1 MSSAVPLSLAVPA
14 ALGAAAYLN
23 ARLSLWYDTL
33 MLGGILRGVAGI
45 VYGGWVD
52 RLNLFYALEARATS
66 ATHADKTLLLLFDSS
81 SSSGGGGGG
90 SANSTSYTYR
100 AFYDG
105 VLRHGAYLRTHL
117 GVRPGDVVALDFQNS
132 DTFLLLWWGLWS
144 IGAKPAFIN
153 FNLTSTPLAHC
164 VKASTAKVCLV
175 DPGVAR
181 HFDDELVQRET
192 DGVQI
197 VVFDEERQGAART
210 AEPVRQ
216 PDSERSD
223 KATGSMGVLIY
234 TSGTTGLPK
243 PAIVS
248 WAKLI
253 VSSKFS
259 VNFLGRGDDVMYTC
273 MPLYHAS
280 ASMLGFCATVIGG
293 STLALGRKFSTKT
306 FWPEVRAS
314 RATVIQ
320 YVGETLRY
328 LLAAPPQK
336 DAVTGADLDKAHA
349 VRIAFGNG
357 LRPDVWKRFQDRF
370 GVETIAE
377 FYGATEGT
385 LATWNLSSN
394 DFGVGAIGRAGWLLR
409 TLVGRNT
416 ALVEMDWATDAPRR
430 DPETGLCRLAGAGT
444 SGEMLFRLP
453 DGPDDDDAAVES
465 RFQGYFNDE
474 RATRAKILRGVF
486 RPGDAWFRTGD
497 VLQHNDDG
505 LLFFMDRI
513 GDTFRWKSEN
523 VSTAEVSQVMGLHPA
538 VREANV
544 YGVELPHHDGR
555 AGCVTVCFD
564 PPVPDDDTLRS
575 LAAHLRATL
584 PAYAVPL
591 FLRVVP
597 ELGAD
602 TTGTNKQQKYNLRK
616 LGVKPSAK
624 EEEDGQGGAGVAM
637 FWLKGDAYVP
647 FRDKDWKRIEAGQ
660 LKL

>member
-1 MSSAVPLSLAVPA
+1 MSSVPLAIAVPA
-14 ALGAAAYLN
+14 AVGAAAYLN
-23 ARLSLWYDTL
+23 ARSSFWYDAL

-45 VYGGWVD
+45 VYGGWAD

-66 ATHADKTLLLLFDSS
+66 PSHADKTLLLLD
-81 SSSGGGGGG
+81 GAG
-90 SANSTSYTYR
+90 AAYSYR
-100 AFYDG
+100 QLYDG
-105 VLRHGAYLRTHL
+105 VLRYGAYLRAHL

-132 DTFLLLWWGLWS
+132 DTFILLWWGLWS

-153 FNLTSTPLAHC
+153 YNLTSAPLAHC
-164 VKASTAKVCLV
+164 VKSSTAKVCLV
-175 DPGVAR
+175 DPAVAR
-181 HFDDELVQRET
+181 HFDDELVRRET
-192 DGVQI
+192 PGVQI
-197 VVFDEERQGAART
+197 VVFGEERQGAARSSE
-210 AEPVRQ
+210 AVRR
-216 PDSERSD
+216 PDSDRSD
-223 KATGSMGVLIY
+223 KASGSMGILIF

-243 PAIVS
+243 AAIVS

-259 VNFLGRGDDVMYTC
+259 VNFLGRGNDIMYTC

-314 RATVIQ
+314 NATMIQ

-328 LLAAPPQK
+328 LLAAPPQR
-336 DAVTGADLDKAHA
+336 DPVTGADLDKAHC

-357 LRPDVWKRFQDRF
+357 LRPDVWKRFQERF
-370 GVETIAE
+370 GVDTIAE

-394 DFGVGAIGRAGWLLR
+394 DYGVGAIGRAGWLLR
-409 TLVGRNT
+409 TLVGRDT
-416 ALVEMDWATDAPRR
+416 ALAEMDWAADAPAR
-430 DPETGLCRLAGAGT
+430 DPATGLCRLAGPNT

-453 DGPDDDDAAVES
+453 DGPDDLEA
-465 RFQGYFNDE
+465 RFQGYFNDKQ
-474 RATRAKILRGVF
+474 ATHAKILRDVF
-486 RPGDAWFRTGD
+486 RKGDAWFRTGD
-497 VLQHNDDG
+497 VLQQNGDG

-544 YGVELPHHDGR
+544 YGIELPHHDGR

-564 PPVPDDDTLRS
+564 TPVPADDTLRS
-575 LAAHLRATL
+575 LAGHLRSTL

-616 LGVKPSAK
+616 LGVKPSKAAG
-624 EEEDGQGGAGVAM
+624 EGGAAM
-637 FWLKGDAYVP
+637 FWLKGDTYMP
-647 FRDKDWKRIEAGQ
+647 FGNKDWKKIETGR

>member
-1 MSSAVPLSLAVPA
+1 MSSIPLSLAVPA

-23 ARLSLWYDTL
+23 ARSSFWYDTL
-33 MLGGILRGVAGI
+33 ILGGILRGVAGI

-66 ATHADKTLLLLFDSS
+66 ATHADKTLLLLFDS
-81 SSSGGGGGG
+81 G
-90 SANSTSYTYR
+90 ASYTYR

-105 VLRHGAYLRTHL
+105 VLRHGAYLRAHL

-164 VKASTAKVCLV
+164 VKASTAKLCLA

-181 HFDDELVQRET
+181 HFDDELVRRET
-192 DGVQI
+192 DGVQV

-210 AEPVRQ
+210 AEPVRR
-216 PDSERSD
+216 PDGERSD
-223 KATGSMGVLIY
+223 KATSSMGILIY

-248 WAKLI
+248 WAKII
-253 VSSKFS
+253 VTSKFS

-280 ASMLGFCATVIGG
+280 ASILGFCATVAGG

-314 RATVIQ
+314 NATVIQ

-370 GVETIAE
+370 GVETVAE
-377 FYGATEGT
+377 FYGATEGM

-409 TLVGRNT
+409 ALVGRNM
-416 ALVEMDWATDAPRR
+416 AIVEMDWANDAPAR
-430 DPETGLCRLAGAGT
+430 DPETGLCRLAGPFH

-453 DGPDDDDAAVES
+453 DGPDDAVES
-465 RFQGYFNDE
+465 RFQGYFNDA
-474 RATRAKILRGVF
+474 RATRAKILRGVL

-497 VLQHNDDG
+497 VVRRDDDG

-555 AGCVTVCFD
+555 AGCVTACFD
-564 PPVPDDDTLRS
+564 APVPDGDTLRG
-575 LAAHLRATL
+575 LAAHLRAAL
-584 PAYAVPL
+584 PPYAVPL

-616 LGVKPSAK
+616 LGVKPAK
-624 EEEDGQGGAGVAM
+624 EDGQDGVAM
-637 FWLKGDAYVP
+637 FWLKGDTYVP
-647 FRDKDWKRIEAGQ
+647 FRDEDWKKIESGQ

>member
-1 MSSAVPLSLAVPA
+1 MSSIPLSLAVPA

-23 ARLSLWYDTL
+23 ARSSFWYDTL
-33 MLGGILRGVAGI
+33 ILGGILRGVAGI

-66 ATHADKTLLLLFDSS
+66 ATHADKTLLLLFDSG
-81 SSSGGGGGG
+81 SGGSG
-90 SANSTSYTYR
+90 ASYTYR

-105 VLRHGAYLRTHL
+105 VLRHGAYLRAHL

-164 VKASTAKVCLV
+164 VKASTAKLCLA

-181 HFDDELVQRET
+181 HFDDELVRRET
-192 DGVQI
+192 DGVQV

-210 AEPVRQ
+210 AEPVRR

-223 KATGSMGVLIY
+223 KATSSMGILIY

-248 WAKLI
+248 WAKII
-253 VSSKFS
+253 VTSKFS

-280 ASMLGFCATVIGG
+280 ASILGFCATVIGG

-314 RATVIQ
+314 NATVIQ

-370 GVETIAE
+370 GVETVAE
-377 FYGATEGT
+377 FYGATEGM

-409 TLVGRNT
+409 TLVGRNM
-416 ALVEMDWATDAPRR
+416 AIVEMDWANDAPAR
-430 DPETGLCRLAGAGT
+430 DPETGLCRLAGPFH

-453 DGPDDDDAAVES
+453 DGPDDAVES
-465 RFQGYFNDE
+465 RFQGYFNDA

-497 VLQHNDDG
+497 AVQHNDDG

-544 YGVELPHHDGR
+544 YGIELPHHDGR

-564 PPVPDDDTLRS
+564 PPVPDGDTLRG

-584 PAYAVPL
+584 PPYAVPL

-616 LGVKPSAK
+616 LGVKPAK
-624 EEEDGQGGAGVAM
+624 EDGQGGVAM
-637 FWLKGDAYVP
+637 FWLKGDTYVP
-647 FRDKDWKRIEAGQ
+647 FRDKDWKKIEAGQ

>member
-1 MSSAVPLSLAVPA
+1 MSSVPLSLAVPA

-81 SSSGGGGGG
+81 SSSSSSSG
-90 SANSTSYTYR
+90 SGANSTSYTYR

-192 DGVQI
+192 DGVHI

-259 VNFLGRGDDVMYTC
+259 VNFLGRGDDVMYT
-273 MPLYHAS
+273 
-280 ASMLGFCATVIGG
+280 
-293 STLALGRKFSTKT
+293 
-306 FWPEVRAS
+306 VRQH
-314 RATVIQ
+314 T
-320 YVGETLRY
+320 
-328 LLAAPPQK
+328 
-336 DAVTGADLDKAHA
+336 
-349 VRIAFGNG
+349 
-357 LRPDVWKRFQDRF
+357 
-370 GVETIAE
+370 
-377 FYGATEGT
+377 
-385 LATWNLSSN
+385 
-394 DFGVGAIGRAGWLLR
+394 
-409 TLVGRNT
+409 
-416 ALVEMDWATDAPRR
+416 
-430 DPETGLCRLAGAGT
+430 
-444 SGEMLFRLP
+444 RLP
-453 DGPDDDDAAVES
+453 
-465 RFQGYFNDE
+465 
-474 RATRAKILRGVF
+474 T
-486 RPGDAWFRTGD
+486 
-497 VLQHNDDG
+497 
-505 LLFFMDRI
+505 
-513 GDTFRWKSEN
+513 
-523 VSTAEVSQVMGLHPA
+523 
-538 VREANV
+538 
-544 YGVELPHHDGR
+544 
-555 AGCVTVCFD
+555 
-564 PPVPDDDTLRS
+564 S
-575 LAAHLRATL
+575 LI
-584 PAYAVPL
+584 
-591 FLRVVP
+591 
-597 ELGAD
+597 
-602 TTGTNKQQKYNLRK
+602 TTC
-616 LGVKPSAK
+616 SA
-624 EEEDGQGGAGVAM
+624 
-637 FWLKGDAYVP
+637 L
-647 FRDKDWKRIEAGQ
+647 
-660 LKL
+660 

>member
-1 MSSAVPLSLAVPA
+1 MSSAVPLSVAVPA

-23 ARLSLWYDTL
+23 ARSSLWYDTL

-66 ATHADKTLLLLFDSS
+66 ATHADKTLLLLFD
-81 SSSGGGGGG
+81 GAG
-90 SANSTSYTYR
+90 AYTYTYR

-105 VLRHGAYLRTHL
+105 VLRHGAYLRAHL
-117 GVRPGDVVALDFQNS
+117 RVRPGHVVALDFQNS

-153 FNLTSTPLAHC
+153 CNLTSTPLAHC

-175 DPGVAR
+175 DPAVAH
-181 HFDDELVQRET
+181 HFDDELVRRET
-192 DGVQI
+192 EPGVQV
-197 VVFDEERQGAART
+197 VVFDQERQRAART

-223 KATGSMGVLIY
+223 KAAGSMGILIY

-314 RATVIQ
+314 NATVIQ

-336 DAVTGADLDKAHA
+336 DPVTGADLDKAHA

-394 DFGVGAIGRAGWLLR
+394 DYSVGAIGRAGWLLR

-416 ALVEMDWATDAPRR
+416 ALVEMDWATDAPAR
-430 DPETGLCRLAGAGT
+430 DPETGLCRLAGPGT

-453 DGPDDDDAAVES
+453 DAPDDVES

-486 RPGDAWFRTGD
+486 RPGDAWFRTDD

-544 YGVELPHHDGR
+544 YGIELPHHDGR

-584 PAYAVPL
+584 PPYAVPL
-591 FLRVVP
+591 FLRVIP

-616 LGVKPSAK
+616 LGVNPSK
-624 EEEDGQGGAGVAM
+624 QDRQAGVAI
-637 FWLKGDAYVP
+637 FWLKGDTYVP
-647 FRDKDWKRIEAGQ
+647 FRDKDWKKIEAGQ

>member
-1 MSSAVPLSLAVPA
+1 MPSVPLSLAVPA

-23 ARLSLWYDTL
+23 ARSSFWYDTL
-33 MLGGILRGVAGI
+33 ILGGILRGVAGI

-66 ATHADKTLLLLFDSS
+66 ATHADKTLILLFDSG
-81 SSSGGGGGG
+81 SGGSG
-90 SANSTSYTYR
+90 ASYTYR

-105 VLRHGAYLRTHL
+105 VLRHGAYLRAHL

-164 VKASTAKVCLV
+164 VKASTAKLCLA

-181 HFDDELVQRET
+181 HFDDELVRRET

-210 AEPVRQ
+210 AEPVRR

-223 KATGSMGVLIY
+223 KATSSMGILIY

-248 WAKLI
+248 WAKII
-253 VSSKFS
+253 VTSKFS

-280 ASMLGFCATVIGG
+280 ASILGFCATVIGG

-314 RATVIQ
+314 NATVIQ

-370 GVETIAE
+370 GVETVAE
-377 FYGATEGT
+377 FYGATEGM

-409 TLVGRNT
+409 TLVGRNM
-416 ALVEMDWATDAPRR
+416 AIVEMDWANDAPAR
-430 DPETGLCRLAGAGT
+430 DPETGLCRLAGPFH

-453 DGPDDDDAAVES
+453 DGPDDAVES
-465 RFQGYFNDE
+465 RFQGYFNDA

-497 VLQHNDDG
+497 VVQRDDDG

-523 VSTAEVSQVMGLHPA
+523 VSTTEVSQVMGLHPA

-544 YGVELPHHDGR
+544 YGIELPHHDGR
-555 AGCVTVCFD
+555 AGCVTACFD
-564 PPVPDDDTLRS
+564 APVPDGDTLRG
-575 LAAHLRATL
+575 LAAHLRAAL
-584 PAYAVPL
+584 PPYAVPL

-616 LGVKPSAK
+616 LGVKPAK
-624 EEEDGQGGAGVAM
+624 EDGQGGVAM
-637 FWLKGDAYVP
+637 FWLKGDTYVP
-647 FRDKDWKRIEAGQ
+647 FRDEDWKMIESGQ

>member
-1 MSSAVPLSLAVPA
+1 MPA

-23 ARLSLWYDTL
+23 ARTSLWYDAL

-45 VYGGWVD
+45 VYGGRTD

-66 ATHADKTLLLLFDSS
+66 ASHADKTVLLLDSADAAAS
-81 SSSGGGGGG
+81 S
-90 SANSTSYTYR
+90 SYTYR
-100 AFYDG
+100 TLYDA
-105 VLRHGAYLRTHL
+105 VLRHGAYLRAHL
-117 GVRPGDVVALDFQNS
+117 GIRPGDVVALDFQNS
-132 DTFLLLWWGLWS
+132 DTFILLWWGLWS

-153 FNLTSTPLAHC
+153 FNLTSAPLAHC
-164 VKASTAKVCLV
+164 VKSSTAKVCLV
-175 DPGVAR
+175 DPAVAS
-181 HFDDELVQRET
+181 HFDDDVVRRET
-192 DGVQI
+192 AGVDI
-197 VVFDEERQGAART
+197 VVFDEARQAAART
-210 AEPVRQ
+210 SEPVRQ
-216 PDSERSD
+216 PDSDRSD
-223 KATGSMGVLIY
+223 KASGSMGILIY

-259 VNFLGRGDDVMYTC
+259 VNFLGRGDDVMYTVRLPCLSIILVKADTNRLLQC

-314 RATVIQ
+314 NATVIQ

-328 LLAAPPQK
+328 LLAAPPQT
-336 DAVTGADLDKAHA
+336 DPVTGANLDKAHA

-370 GVETIAE
+370 GVDTIAE

-394 DFGVGAIGRAGWLLR
+394 DYSVGAIGRAGWLLR
-409 TLVGRNT
+409 TLVGRDT
-416 ALVEMDWATDAPRR
+416 ALAEMDWAADAPAR
-430 DPETGLCRLAGAGT
+430 DPATGLCRRAGAGV

-453 DGPDDDDAAVES
+453 EGPDDLES
-465 RFQGYFNDE
+465 RFQGYFNDKK
-474 RATRAKILRGVF
+474 ATHAKILRDVF

-497 VLQHNDDG
+497 VLQQNGDG

-544 YGVELPHHDGR
+544 YGIELPHHDGR

-564 PPVPDDDTLRS
+564 KPLPDDDTLRS
-575 LAAHLRATL
+575 LAGHLRSTL
-584 PAYAVPL
+584 PGYAVPL

-616 LGVKPSAK
+616 LGVKPSK
-624 EEEDGQGGAGVAM
+624 EARQDGATM
-637 FWLKGDAYVP
+637 FWLKGDTYAP
-647 FRDKDWKRIEAGQ
+647 FGDKDWKKIEAGR

>member
-1 MSSAVPLSLAVPA
+1 MSSVPLSLAVPA

-23 ARLSLWYDTL
+23 ARSSFWYDTL
-33 MLGGILRGVAGI
+33 ILGGILRGVAGI

-66 ATHADKTLLLLFDSS
+66 ATHADKTLLLLFDSG
-81 SSSGGGGGG
+81 SGGSG
-90 SANSTSYTYR
+90 ASYTYR

-105 VLRHGAYLRTHL
+105 VLRHGAYLRAHL

-164 VKASTAKVCLV
+164 VKASTAKLCLA

-181 HFDDELVQRET
+181 HFDDELVRRET
-192 DGVQI
+192 DGVQV

-210 AEPVRQ
+210 AEPVRR

-223 KATGSMGVLIY
+223 KATSSMGILIY

-248 WAKLI
+248 WAKII
-253 VSSKFS
+253 VTSKFS

-280 ASMLGFCATVIGG
+280 ASILGFCATVIGG

-314 RATVIQ
+314 NATVIQ

-370 GVETIAE
+370 GVETVAE
-377 FYGATEGT
+377 FYGATEGM

-409 TLVGRNT
+409 TLVGRNM
-416 ALVEMDWATDAPRR
+416 AIVEMDWANDAPAR
-430 DPETGLCRLAGAGT
+430 DPETGLCRLAGPFH

-453 DGPDDDDAAVES
+453 DGPDDAVES
-465 RFQGYFNDE
+465 RFQGYFNDA
-474 RATRAKILRGVF
+474 RATRAKILRGVL

-497 VLQHNDDG
+497 VVQHNDDG

-544 YGVELPHHDGR
+544 YGIELPHHDGR
-555 AGCVTVCFD
+555 AGCVTACFD
-564 PPVPDDDTLRS
+564 APVPDGDTLRG
-575 LAAHLRATL
+575 LAAHLRAAL
-584 PAYAVPL
+584 PPYAVPL

-616 LGVKPSAK
+616 LGVKPAK
-624 EEEDGQGGAGVAM
+624 EDGQGGVAM
-637 FWLKGDAYVP
+637 FWLKGDTYVP
-647 FRDKDWKRIEAGQ
+647 FRDED
-660 LKL
+660 

>member
-1 MSSAVPLSLAVPA
+1 MSSVPLSLAVPA

-23 ARLSLWYDTL
+23 ARSSFWYDTL

-66 ATHADKTLLLLFDSS
+66 ATHADKTLLLLFDSG
-81 SSSGGGGGG
+81 SGGSG
-90 SANSTSYTYR
+90 ASYTYR
-100 AFYDG
+100 AFYHG
-105 VLRHGAYLRTHL
+105 VLRHGAYLRAHL

-164 VKASTAKVCLV
+164 VKASTAKLCLA

-181 HFDDELVQRET
+181 HFDDELVRRET
-192 DGVQI
+192 DGVKV

-210 AEPVRQ
+210 AEPVRR

-223 KATGSMGVLIY
+223 KATSSMGILIY

-248 WAKLI
+248 WAKII
-253 VSSKFS
+253 VTSRFS
-259 VNFLGRGDDVMYTC
+259 VNFLGRGGDVMYTC

-280 ASMLGFCATVIGG
+280 ASILGFCATVIGG

-314 RATVIQ
+314 NATVIQ

-370 GVETIAE
+370 GVETVAE
-377 FYGATEGT
+377 FYGATEGM

-409 TLVGRNT
+409 TLVGRSM
-416 ALVEMDWATDAPRR
+416 AIVEMDWASDAPAR
-430 DPETGLCRLAGAGT
+430 DPETGLCRLAGPFH

-453 DGPDDDDAAVES
+453 DGPDDAVES
-465 RFQGYFNDE
+465 RFQGYFNDA
-474 RATRAKILRGVF
+474 RATRAKILRGVL

-497 VLQHNDDG
+497 VVQRSDDG

-544 YGVELPHHDGR
+544 YGIELPHHDGR
-555 AGCVTVCFD
+555 AGCVTACFD
-564 PPVPDDDTLRS
+564 PPVPDGDTLRG

-584 PAYAVPL
+584 PPYAVPL

-616 LGVKPSAK
+616 LGVKPAK
-624 EEEDGQGGAGVAM
+624 EDDQGGVAM
-637 FWLKGDAYVP
+637 FWLKGDTYVP
-647 FRDKDWKRIEAGQ
+647 FRDKDWKKIEAGQ